1 MNGIIRHRKMVLKVV
16 SNEWPHYKIFL
27 ATQNDQKNI
36 VLQGKSF
43 KTFKCQKASL
53 LAVEFDFASLW

>member
-1 MNGIIRHRKMVLKVV
+1 MVLKVV